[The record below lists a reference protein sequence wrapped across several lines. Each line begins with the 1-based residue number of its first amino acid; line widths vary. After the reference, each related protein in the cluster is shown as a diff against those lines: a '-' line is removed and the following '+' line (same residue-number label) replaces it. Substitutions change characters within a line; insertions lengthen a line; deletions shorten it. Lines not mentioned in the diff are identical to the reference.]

1 MKTSLF
7 SDVFYDLS
15 INMKSILALF
25 SDYIYNLTV
34 VISLEIALP

>member
-1 MKTSLF
+1 MKTSLK
-7 SDVFYDLS
+7 SDVFYDLA